1 MSSNVRPLSHMPYF
15 EQLAELSNDSAEWRS
30 ASAAL
35 VVLRLFDGW
44 MTDGAAVVSTDAPGL
59 QAVRAQISE
68 MDARDSGRAL
78 LSSIVEAM
86 VYAEKPRIVTV
97 APRLMAYARSL
108 QQEAKWPLAADV
120 YRTLLAYA
128 TPVESSDTVIAAN
141 MQLGRCLRVMADW
154 EEALACF
161 AEASQIAT
169 MHDDMMSILRA
180 RIQEANIAIDRG
192 NLPYAET
199 LLDDT
204 IVKAKESGLSEIGAT
219 AIHDRAHLA
228 SRRGQHETAVTLQFQ
243 AFKGVRNQMARD
255 RVLNDLGSSF
265 AQLGVYSAARDAFLV
280 VAATAQEQYMRWTA
294 TINLLDVAAHE
305 RREPL
310 FEQYRRDLEHAALP
324 PALATYYYIYV
335 AQGYRAFDQLS
346 LATAAITCAIELATS
361 NQLGQARYEAEEI
374 FDGLRREQSREESKE
389 RRIAR
394 STTWSPEVQGIAH
407 ALHELR
413 TVAGVED

>member
-1 MSSNVRPLSHMPYF
+1 MSSHVQPLAHMPYF
-15 EQLAELSNDSAEWRS
+15 EQLAELAGDSAEWRS
-30 ASAAL
+30 TSAAL
-35 VVLRLFDGW
+35 VVLRLFDTW
-44 MTDGAAVVSTDAPGL
+44 MADGAPVVARDALGL
-59 QAVRAQISE
+59 LAVRDQISAVDPR
-68 MDARDSGRAL
+68 DAARRI

-86 VYAEKPRIVTV
+86 VHAERPRIVTV
-97 APRLMAYARSL
+97 APRLLAYGRSL
-108 QQEAKWPLAADV
+108 QQEAKWKLAADV
-120 YRTLLAYA
+120 YRTVLSHA
-128 TPVESSDTVIAAN
+128 TPIENSDTVIAAN
-141 MQLGRCLRVMADW
+141 MQLGRCLRVMAEW

-161 AEASQIAT
+161 AAASQIAT
-169 MHDDMMSILRA
+169 MNDDVMNILRA

-192 NLPYAET
+192 NLPYAEK

-204 IVKAKESGLSEIGAT
+204 IVQASESGLAEIGAT

-305 RREPL
+305 RRQPL
-310 FEQYRRDLEHAALP
+310 FEQYRRDLEDAALP

-335 AQGYRAFDQLS
+335 AQGYRTFDQLAQ
-346 LATAAITCAIELATS
+346 ATVAISRAIELATA
-361 NQLGQARYEAEEI
+361 NQLGQARFEAEEI
-374 FDGLRREQSREESKE
+374 FDGIQRDQSKSERE
-389 RRIAR
+389 AR
-394 STTWSPEVQGIAH
+394 TMEAATTWSPEVQGIAN

-413 TVAGVED
+413 TMAGVEG